1 MNNKIKICYKCTLY
15 NPFDNNKDP
24 IHNLL
29 SNFDEIKEICQNLN
43 INNNFKFLYFN
54 KRKVHDILYEE
65 EAIYPIN
72 YNDKIIFSEL
82 FYLSLLILDEEET
95 INYTFSI
102 EYIKSVNNIIK
113 ENKEIK
119 ELKKILISK
128 IILILIY
135 NFKGEDQYDE
145 DIYGKEI
152 KKLLKENKEII
163 KKNIRVFK
171 DLNLKYN
178 ENDIYSKK
186 LDYIYMEIITALIKT
201 NNFNDDCIDI
211 IEQLE
216 LDKIYITDT
225 IFKGLSDLMN
235 ISNDYMKKYKINDIG
250 DLMDEKK

>member
-1 MNNKIKICYKCTLY
+1 MDYQAVVISLFLLDYIIHYKIYYKYTLH

-29 SNFDEIKEICQNLN
+29 SNFDEIKEICQNLI

-65 EAIYPIN
+65 EKIYPIN

-145 DIYGKEI
+145 DI
-152 KKLLKENKEII
+152 
-163 KKNIRVFK
+163 
-171 DLNLKYN
+171 
-178 ENDIYSKK
+178 
-186 LDYIYMEIITALIKT
+186 
-201 NNFNDDCIDI
+201 
-211 IEQLE
+211 
-216 LDKIYITDT
+216 
-225 IFKGLSDLMN
+225 
-235 ISNDYMKKYKINDIG
+235 
-250 DLMDEKK
+250 